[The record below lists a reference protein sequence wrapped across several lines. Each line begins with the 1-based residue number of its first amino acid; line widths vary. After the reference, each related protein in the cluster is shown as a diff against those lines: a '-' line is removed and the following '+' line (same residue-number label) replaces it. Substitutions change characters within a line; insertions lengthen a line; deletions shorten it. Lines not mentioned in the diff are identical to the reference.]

1 MANESIFSKR
11 VLNMSNKQFKDEVR
25 KNVIGSKELKKEV
38 QRILQQANRRAENLE
53 NQNIFSLALQ
63 KRIDSNP
70 TFFNPKSYSKWSITG
85 LDFTNKN
92 DWIRIQQ
99 VYADAVNFL
108 NSPTSTVRGAK
119 EYSDYVATKYKIPKD
134 IVGDVI
140 YRISESKIKNY
151 TNKSFYQLLK
161 SQLNNDVQNVDTEN
175 VDIIN
180 AFANGLENT
189 IKAIEEKEY
198 EIIQNIDD
206 NEKNFARS
214 LPQGKRFK

>member
-1 MANESIFSKR
+1 MADESIFSKR

-70 TFFNPKSYSKWSITG
+70 TFFNANSYSKWSITG

-92 DWIRIQQ
+92 DWVRIQQ
-99 VYADAVNFL
+99 VYSDAVNFL

-119 EYSDYVATKYKIPKD
+119 EYSDYVATKYQIPKD

-161 SQLNNDVQNVDTEN
+161 SQLNNDVQNEDTEN
-175 VDIIN
+175 ADIIN
-180 AFANGLENT
+180 AFSNGLENA

-206 NEKNFARS
+206 NEKNFVRS